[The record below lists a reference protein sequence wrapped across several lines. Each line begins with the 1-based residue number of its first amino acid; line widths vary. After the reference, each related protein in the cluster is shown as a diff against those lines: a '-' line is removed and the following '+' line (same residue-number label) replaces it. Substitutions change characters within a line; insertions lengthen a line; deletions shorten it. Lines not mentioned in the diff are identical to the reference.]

1 MDEYKLGDIDLG
13 DEKIDPIYKKGV
25 EHGYWLRRGEST
37 ELDDIINR
45 SKNHTGYQTGLIDGK
60 READR
65 EKIKE
70 RLNEQ
75 FKRTNAPN
83 RNVDLE

>member
-13 DEKIDPIYKKGV
+13 DEKIDPYYKKGV

-45 SKNHTGYQTGLIDGK
+45 SKNHVGYQTGLIHGK

-65 EKIKE
+65 EKVKE

-75 FKRTNAPN
+75 FGTSPN
-83 RNVDLE
+83 YDRNIGMD